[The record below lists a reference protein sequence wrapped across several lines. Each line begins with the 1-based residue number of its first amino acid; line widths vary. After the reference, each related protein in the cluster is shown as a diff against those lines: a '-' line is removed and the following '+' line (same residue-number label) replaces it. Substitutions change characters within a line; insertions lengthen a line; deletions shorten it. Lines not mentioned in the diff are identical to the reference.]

1 MSGSDLHCVESS
13 AVSSMIWVLIGVVK
27 TQLLAV
33 NTAYPETFAVN
44 VSLSPSSVSPSLSR
58 EVLLLLGPKLCQ
70 LSFVGWQ
77 LCYHEVT
84 KRENGMAFSTQMSS
98 CLWSIRIIYFP
109 PLHQC
114 LFTRNPLKSSFVL
127 FILPQTL
134 WFLFRRAVQAL
145 PWLLCLRNS
154 WNPSV

>member
-1 MSGSDLHCVESS
+1 M
-13 AVSSMIWVLIGVVK
+13 LIGVVK

-44 VSLSPSSVSPSLSR
+44 VSLSPSSVSPSVSC

-98 CLWSIRIIYFP
+98 CLWSIQIIYLFP
-109 PLHQC
+109 SNC
-114 LFTRNPLKSSFVL
+114 YVL
-127 FILPQTL
+127 RSAPKE
-134 WFLFRRAVQAL
+134 
-145 PWLLCLRNS
+145 S
-154 WNPSV
+154 WK